1 MMILAS
7 MFDLLSYFHFLLAI
21 QEFLYTIKLGTFYL
35 HLWCIQVLSNHS
47 FTFNIPRMI

>member
-21 QEFLYTIKLGTFYL
+21 QVFQRSSVFILK
-35 HLWCIQVLSNHS
+35 
-47 FTFNIPRMI
+47 PAR